1 MATRIDQLKDA
12 LIKAHT
18 AGDTEA
24 AQLFADEIKGIQSPV
39 ETGMTDVR
47 GIPEFLPPQEA
58 LALREQQTAERG
70 QLAQRKA
77 GAGFFNKITGA
88 LEVPASLATG
98 AYGSLYGATK
108 ALLPQA
114 LGGTNLAFEQ
124 SVAKEG
130 QRFMYQPRT
139 VSGQEYLP
147 KVADVIQQSGIEG
160 LPALSQVSSLSRLR
174 PVTGMPMMQTPQAI
188 EQAKVGISKIGEQF
202 PSIRPRLE
210 QKAYEVMQ
218 SALKPTYKQ
227 SKAGKTDVAARTLL
241 ENNLNISKESVE
253 VMRNKISELNDTIS
267 NKIQSST
274 GTVNKTNILSYLDE
288 LRDKKAKQ
296 VNPTADLA
304 AIDQVANE
312 FMMTNRPKL
321 GGPRQ
326 TIPVQLAQELK
337 QGTYSALNKKYGQMG
352 STEVEA
358 QKALA
363 RGMKEKV
370 AGEVPDIVKFNKQE
384 SNLLD
389 TLDVVERRA
398 IMDLNKDYVGMG
410 WLAEN
415 FPKTAGFM
423 ATRSPAFKT
432 LFAKMLYKASGAK
445 PSGIL
450 TQPERAKITL
460 PQQAGL
466 LSLTQQQEQGQQ

>member
-1 MATRIDQLKDA
+1 MATRIDQLKAA

-24 AQLFADEIKGIQSPV
+24 AQLFADEIKGIQKPV
-39 ETGMTDVR
+39 EAGVTDVR

-58 LALREQQTAERG
+58 LALREQQATERG
-70 QLAQRKA
+70 ELAQRKA

-88 LEVPASLATG
+88 LEVPAALATG
-98 AYGSLYGATK
+98 TYGSLYGATK

-114 LGGTNLAFEQ
+114 LGGTNLPFEQ

-147 KVADVIQQSGIEG
+147 KTLDVIQQSGIEG
-160 LPALSQVSSLSRLR
+160 LPALSQVSALSRLR

-188 EQAKVGISKIGEQF
+188 EQAKVGISKIGEAL

-210 QKAYEVMQ
+210 QKSYELMQ

-227 SKAGKTDVAARTLL
+227 LKTGKADVAARTLL
-241 ENNLNISKESVE
+241 ENGLDISRESVE
-253 VMRNKISELNDTIS
+253 VMKNKIAGINEQIA
-267 NKIQSST
+267 NKVKSST
-274 GTVNKTNILSYLDE
+274 GTVNKTDVLGYLDE
-288 LRDKKAKQ
+288 LRAKKSSQ

-312 FMMTNRPKL
+312 FMTTNRTPL
-321 GGPRQ
+321 GGPKQ
-326 TIPVQLAQELK
+326 TIPVQTAQEIK
-337 QGTYSALNKKYGQMG
+337 QGTYSALQKKYGQMG
-352 STEVEA
+352 TTEVEA

-363 RGMKEKV
+363 RGLKEKV
-370 AGEVPDIVKFNKQE
+370 AGEAPDIVRLNKTE
-384 SNLLD
+384 SKLLD

-398 IMDLNKDYVGMG
+398 FMDLNKDPIAMG

-415 FPKTAGFM
+415 WQRTAGFL

-432 LFAKMLYKASGAK
+432 LLAKTLYKVSGAK

-466 LSLTQQQEQGQQ
+466 LSITQPTE

>member
-1 MATRIDQLKDA
+1 MADRLSQLKDA
-12 LIKAHT
+12 LVKAHN

-24 AQLFADEIKGIQSPV
+24 AQLFANEIKGIQNPV
-39 ETGMTDVR
+39 ATGLTDVR

-58 LALREQQTAERG
+58 LALREKQTIERD

-77 GAGFFNKITGA
+77 DAGIFNKITGA

-108 ALLPQA
+108 ALLPERF
-114 LGGTNLAFEQ
+114 GGTNLPFEQ
-124 SVAKEG
+124 SVAQEG

-147 KVADVIQQSGIEG
+147 KVANVIQQSGIEALPG
-160 LPALSQVSSLSRLR
+160 LSEVSALSRLR
-174 PVTGMPMMQTPQAI
+174 PVSGMPTMQTPQI
-188 EQAKVGISKIGEQF
+188 LEQAKAGISKIGESL

-210 QKAYEVMQ
+210 QKSYDLMQ

-227 SKAGKTDVAARTLL
+227 LKTGKADVAARTLL
-241 ENNLNISKESVE
+241 ENGLDISRDSVE
-253 VMRNKISELNDTIS
+253 IMKNKIANINEQIA
-267 NKIQSST
+267 NKVKSST
-274 GTVNKTNILSYLDE
+274 GTVNKTDILNYLDE
-288 LRDKKAKQ
+288 LRAKKSNQ

-312 FMMTNRPKL
+312 FMTTNRTPL
-321 GGPRQ
+321 GGPKQ
-326 TIPVQLAQELK
+326 TIPVQTAQEIK
-337 QGTYSALNKKYGQMG
+337 QGTYSALQKKYGQMG
-352 STEVEA
+352 TTEVEA
-358 QKALA
+358 QKSLA
-363 RGMKEKV
+363 RGLKEKV
-370 AGEVPDIVKFNKQE
+370 ASEVPDIVKLNKTE
-384 SNLLD
+384 SKLLD

-398 IMDLNKDYVGMG
+398 FMDLNKDPVAMG

-415 FPKTAGFM
+415 LPRTAGFL

-432 LFAKMLYKASGAK
+432 LLAKTLYKVSGAK
-445 PSGIL
+445 KSGIL
-450 TQPERAKITL
+450 TPTTQQVTL

-466 LSLTQQQEQGQQ
+466 LSLTQTNQE